1 MRCIFCKTDSGHSV
15 SVEHIIPESL
25 GNADHVLPRGTVC
38 DGCNGYFA
46 RKIEGPLLM
55 APVFRQLRFGM
66 QIANKRG
73 RVPVWTV
80 DEGSRMPGY
89 RLMGRFLAKV
99 GLEVLAFKTLA
110 VEGWNEEFVSMQ
122 QLDDL
127 RRFARFNEGED
138 WPFTVRTLHPVDA
151 KFVDRGERYQL
162 LHEFDIL
169 YTQRLEL
176 FLVLSLFGVELVQ
189 NLGGRVL
196 DGYRGWLKQNKY
208 ASPLCTNT
216 RGARQDA
223 SVKDPQG

>member
-1 MRCIFCKTDSGHSV
+1 MRCIFCKTDSSHSV
-15 SVEHIIPESL
+15 SVEHIIPESM
-25 GNADHVLPRGTVC
+25 GNADHVLPRGAVC

-46 RKIEGPLLM
+46 RKIEGPLLA

-73 RVPVWTV
+73 RIPTWTV
-80 DEGSRMPGY
+80 DEGAQMPGY

-110 VEGWNEEFVSMQ
+110 VEGWNQELVSLP
-122 QLDDL
+122 QLDEL
-127 RRFARFNEGED
+127 RRFARFNDGED

-151 KFVDRGERYQL
+151 EFLNGGERYQV

-169 YTQRLEL
+169 YTQGLEA
-176 FLVLSLFGVELVQ
+176 FLVLSLFGVEMIQ

-196 DGYRGWLKQNKY
+196 DGYSAWLEQNEY
-208 ASPLCTNT
+208 ASPLYTTT
-216 RGARQDA
+216 RGA
-223 SVKDPQG
+223 